1 MGWLYSNRWPARSYL
16 IDHLVSQTPTLKHC
30 CVGNN
35 LWCVHEV
42 KGITFVCL
50 YMMQFHGGSYKYW
63 GYKDV
68 DETAGPYHVNC
79 PLSYL
84 KGLSEPVGFAIEWRE
99 RVREYHARRNR
110 KLKIGDKVRW
120 PNGREF
126 QVCGVLGNAGYSVTE
141 LPHQGL
147 VYRLKKSQAAAME
160 IFE

>member
-1 MGWLYSNRWPARSYL
+1 MGWLYSERWPKRGDL
-16 IDHLVSQTPTLKHC
+16 IDHLITQTPTLKHC

-42 KGITFVCL
+42 KGTTFICL

-84 KGLSEPVGFAIEWRE
+84 DGLSEPVGFAIAWRE

-110 KLKIGDKVRW
+110 KLPVGTRLGKEGEYTIFKD
-120 PNGREF
+120 
-126 QVCGVLGNAGYSVTE
+126 LGNSGYEASLAGCPY
-141 LPHQGL
+141 HC
-147 VYRLKKSQAAAME
+147 RLSKRRVSTLEVFQ
-160 IFE
+160 